1 VLLRNK
7 GGILKEIFWVSI
19 LVLLI
24 IFFTLPIIGLI
35 LGFIQGLRV
44 DNDWEKQ
51 NKDANIIR
59 QNR

>member
-1 VLLRNK
+1 M
-7 GGILKEIFWVSI
+7 LKEIFWISV

-24 IFFTLPIIGLI
+24 IFFTLPIVGLI
-35 LGFIQGLRV
+35 LGFIQGMKV
-44 DNDWEKQ
+44 DSEWEKQ